1 MVRLEEPVAQPV
13 EHLTFNQGVKGS
25 NPFGLTN
32 QIGLRSPEA
41 KSKSSI
47 GNPVGNL
54 SKAQRPERFSADHIR
69 ASTITA
75 PAFLRAR
82 LYFMLS
88 LPTM

>member
-41 KSKSSI
+41 KSKS
-47 GNPVGNL
+47 L